1 VQREQLEREYEQLL
15 AMNAT
20 RKRTRL
26 QKSRDNSGSNYLSDV
41 VNTWGRGGYIED
53 ISSDNFI
60 DRNTSKST
68 APMRKSSNMNSRVIQ
83 SVNYMNIES
92 SSTNTLM
99 SKIQDKLNAL
109 KSAQREHA
117 INRARQRAARRANRL
132 KERALKD
139 AAKVVVDY
147 RPVMS
152 RIVDDYLFRCPSW
165 HFAQS
170 ISERREQRGV
180 TGNVFVYRF
189 SQPTHI
195 PGYKECWG
203 KVCTRK
209 RIFQ

>member
-1 VQREQLEREYEQLL
+1 MQR
-15 AMNAT
+15 
-20 RKRTRL
+20 
-26 QKSRDNSGSNYLSDV
+26 SRYNTSSNYLSDV

-53 ISSDNFI
+53 IGNDNFSDN
-60 DRNTSKST
+60 NST
-68 APMRKSSNMNSRVIQ
+68 RTLPVRLTTNKNSRVIH
-83 SVNYMNIES
+83 SLNYMNS
-92 SSTNTLM
+92 KSTGSNALM
-99 SKIQDKLNAL
+99 SKIQEKINAL
-109 KSAQREHA
+109 KLAKEEHDL
-117 INRARQRAARRANRL
+117 NRARQRAARRAKRL

-170 ISERREQRGV
+170 ISERREKRGV
-180 TGNVFVYRF
+180 VGNVFVYRF

-203 KVCTRK
+203 KVCPCHPSLNMNYYHKEVFFSVLTECMV
-209 RIFQ
+209 

>member
-1 VQREQLEREYEQLL
+1 
-15 AMNAT
+15 MNAT

-26 QKSRDNSGSNYLSDV
+26 HRSRYNSSSNYLSDV

-53 ISSDNFI
+53 ISNDNFSDGNSTRSFPVRQI
-60 DRNTSKST
+60 TNKNSRVFQSLNYMTSKSSG
-68 APMRKSSNMNSRVIQ
+68 R
-83 SVNYMNIES
+83 
-92 SSTNTLM
+92 NTLM
-99 SKIQDKLNAL
+99 TKIQEKLNAL
-109 KSAQREHA
+109 KLAKEEHDLH
-117 INRARQRAARRANRL
+117 RARQRAARRAKRL

-170 ISERREQRGV
+170 ISERRERRGV
-180 TGNVFVYRF
+180 VGNVFVYRF

-203 KVCTRK
+203 KVWPCHLSLNLNFDH
-209 RIFQ
+209 ILVFSGF